1 MLRIKN
7 SQNIRYYLYVSD
19 LKVNMLFEQMFAAGK
34 RTRRGKV
41 TVKAGPVTGSR
52 ETETEDGEL
61 DRDDK
66 LRAIED
72 SLTNENL
79 VGTPQNPKDYFRGI
93 LPMRWGLY
101 DDHGT
106 RPDGYPPLV
115 YFGGFDPTA
124 PLIVGLGGS
133 SVHVHGF
140 QGATS
145 THSRSATPTLVEWL
159 LGGMSDGD
167 GHLGALRQ
175 KARVLGDGMLYEAVG
190 IALHY
195 LRPPTQQLEFLAKT
209 ISVGTLYGFE
219 HMTGFNGETKIVLGT
234 PLYVQQTNM
243 IPEDELYGL
252 DDEWQEHVD
261 KLLPAARES

>member
-7 SQNIRYYLYVSD
+7 SQDIRYYLYVSD
-19 LKVNMLFEQMFAAGK
+19 LKVDMLFEQVFTLGK

-41 TVKAGPVTGSR
+41 SLKAGPVNGSR
-52 ETETEDGEL
+52 ETETEDREP

-66 LRAIED
+66 LRAVED
-72 SLTNENL
+72 ALASKNL
-79 VGTPQNPKDYFRGI
+79 VGTPQEPKEYFRGI

-101 DDHGT
+101 DDHDT

-115 YFGGFDPTA
+115 YFGGLDPTA

-159 LGGMSDGD
+159 LSGISDDD
-167 GHLGALRQ
+167 GNLSALRQ
-175 KARVLGDGMLYEAVG
+175 KARVLGDGMLYEAIG

-209 ISVGTLYGFE
+209 ISVGTLHGLE
-219 HMTGFNGETKIVLGT
+219 HMTGLAAETKIVLGT
-234 PLYVQQTNM
+234 PLYVQQTHM
-243 IPEDELYGL
+243 IPEDQLYGL
-252 DDEWQEHVD
+252 DDEWQEHLN
-261 KLLPAARES
+261 KLLPAASEA

>member
-7 SQNIRYYLYVSD
+7 SQDIRYYLYVSD
-19 LKVNMLFEQMFAAGK
+19 LKVDMLFEQMFAGNK

-41 TVKAGPVTGSR
+41 SVKAGPVTGSC
-52 ETETEDGEL
+52 ETETEDNGP

-72 SLTNENL
+72 ALVSENL
-79 VGTPQNPKDYFRGI
+79 VGTPQDPKEYFRGI

-101 DDHGT
+101 DDHDT
-106 RPDGYPPLV
+106 RPDQGPPLV
-115 YFGGFDPTA
+115 YFGGLDPTM
-124 PLIVGLGGS
+124 PLVVGLGGS

-159 LGGMSDGD
+159 LGGLADDQGQ
-167 GHLGALRQ
+167 LGVLRQ
-175 KARVLGDGMLYEAVG
+175 KARVFGDGMLYEAIG

-209 ISVGTLYGFE
+209 LSVGTLYGLE
-219 HMTGFNGETKIVLGT
+219 HMIGIKGGTKVVLGT
-234 PLYVQQTNM
+234 PLYVQQTHM
-243 IPEDELYGL
+243 IPEDQLYGL
-252 DDEWQEHVD
+252 DSEWQEHID
-261 KLLPAARES
+261 RLLPKAREA